1 MKNWTES
8 VKVEEENLQ
17 KYLCQKQ
24 HTVVLQGAVH
34 TLKHTLVPVPTTNAD
49 GFLHF
54 GDMLM
59 LQNACTRGLLQVDAM
74 ETTVDTGSAEVTGYG
89 LSTGSVISSYPRTN
103 FTICRVDD
111 NDRFGTDDRIHFGQL
126 IRLGT
131 HEALHERPHYLFAA
145 ASRSK
150 EEGQISIC
158 PRAAPGSHW
167 RVCKVNAQSGNDSRE
182 EEEPSHIKL
191 GEPLSL
197 ENVVTG
203 CELQS
208 NSQVVMTSYGNEY
221 KVFGATGH
229 VPGGQADRGKTN
241 QWAFVDEHWS
251 ERMIDA
257 AKEKDGLEISKGG
270 AVYKADPVAMLTDPM
285 YRAEAQLAHLDVHG
299 AGEDRYA
306 VLSRIYPILRSRDMH
321 TIRRLRRMCAASDE
335 KGTGIISTHIFHGL
349 LSWVCIRLTREE
361 SQQLQALFGCDEAGN
376 PTDQSS
382 DLINYH
388 RFIRLMGANMSN
400 FRLEVVK
407 DAWRKL
413 EDSAIAAM
421 VDITHLQR
429 YFCPEAFPKA
439 KDGSMSRDEA
449 REEFLRQWE
458 LDHPEGRI
466 TWEAFKAYYEDVS
479 LAMEDDELFVELV
492 RKSWKL

>member
-1 MKNWTES
+1 MQKELMLFFSFHASTGPRCGLFGQDSPPLAADGAFFEDERLTLL
-8 VKVEEENLQ
+8 KVGRIPDMEFDRR
-17 KYLCQKQ
+17 
-24 HTVVLQGAVH
+24 AVH
-34 TLKHTLVPVPTTNAD
+34 
-49 GFLHF
+49 
-54 GDMLM
+54 
-59 LQNACTRGLLQVDAM
+59 
-74 ETTVDTGSAEVTGYG
+74 
-89 LSTGSVISSYPRTN
+89 
-103 FTICRVDD
+103 
-111 NDRFGTDDRIHFGQL
+111 
-126 IRLGT
+126 
-131 HEALHERPHYLFAA
+131 
-145 ASRSK
+145 
-150 EEGQISIC
+150 
-158 PRAAPGSHW
+158 
-167 RVCKVNAQSGNDSRE
+167 
-182 EEEPSHIKL
+182 
-191 GEPLSL
+191 

-270 AVYKADPVAMLTDPM
+270 AVYKADPVAM

-306 VLSRIYPILRSRDMH
+306 VLSRDAQTSEDSKIKDQRPCPGESTQSSAPEICIPFEGVANAVTALS
-321 TIRRLRRMCAASDE
+321 IRALAARLRRMCAASDE

-349 LSWVCIRLTREE
+349 LEE

-400 FRLEVVK
+400 FR
-407 DAWRKL
+407 L

-458 LDHPEGRI
+458 LEPKLQTDLCIHW
-466 TWEAFKAYYEDVS
+466 TWMV
-479 LAMEDDELFVELV
+479 LNCVV
-492 RKSWKL
+492 I